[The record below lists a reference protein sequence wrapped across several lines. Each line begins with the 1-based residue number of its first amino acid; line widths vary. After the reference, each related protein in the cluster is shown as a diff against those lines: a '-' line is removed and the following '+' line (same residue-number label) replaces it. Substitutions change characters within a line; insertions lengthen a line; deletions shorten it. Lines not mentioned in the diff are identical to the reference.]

1 MSRKVIKCVMKG
13 SFVDRGK
20 PFVSEYSFQY
30 AIRRMELLFPHAVC
44 EATVTEPWSG
54 THVSL
59 TMMYVVSVCYK

>member
-1 MSRKVIKCVMKG
+1 MSRKMIKCVMKG

-30 AIRRMELLFPHAVC
+30 AIRRMELLVPHAVC
-44 EATVTEPWSG
+44 EDTVTEPRSE